1 MFALPLCLLGP
12 SGMVSRMLRRTEMAP
27 GDRNTCPV
35 FMEGLTGAGMDDI
48 SEAVKGKGEEPRQ
61 SGIPA

>member
-1 MFALPLCLLGP
+1 
-12 SGMVSRMLRRTEMAP
+12 MAP